1 MFFVRAAIL
10 ALWTAISFAMLQ
22 TPVSQLNWFGT
33 ILGYSFGIAAPML
46 YFLPSYEANRL
57 KHVNQMSILVI
68 NFFLGWSL
76 IGWVIAAVWAHRK
89 SESSVPASV
98 PNHEAERS
106 IAASDRKTKAC
117 PFCGEDVLI
126 QAIKCKHCHSDL
138 SSHVPPMSA

>member
-33 ILGYSFGIAAPML
+33 ILGYSFGVAAPLL
-46 YFLPSYEANRL
+46 YFLPSYEAKRL

-89 SESSVPASV
+89 SETPLSAPAPLGKTETLIST
-98 PNHEAERS
+98 AE
-106 IAASDRKTKAC
+106 RKTKAC

-138 SSHVPPMSA
+138 SVQAQPTST